1 MNPPAPPR
9 RLLLPVD
16 GSPHT
21 ESAAR
26 YVAGYARMLGPSLA
40 IMVNVRAPLAE
51 RSGGARAQP
60 EIFDSARCILN
71 DAGVACTWRDDPGDP
86 AQTINRIAAEEQA
99 DEIVMGSRGLG
110 QWKGLVLGSV
120 AYKVLQ
126 QADVPVTIV
135 GTSAQVASHLPDADG
150 VHRILLAVDGSRHAL
165 RATEYVCRLRETGM
179 PLEVEL
185 LTVVGPIPPGYLQE
199 FITREKLDFYYQQEG
214 DRALFEARAALETA
228 GVKYNKHIVAGYV
241 MDKLMHNAL
250 ARKCT
255 RIVIGS
261 RGQGSMA
268 GLALGSVAY
277 QAIHLAPIPVTLVV

>member
-1 MNPPAPPR
+1 MNPPAPPC

-16 GSPHT
+16 GSPQA

-26 YVAGYARMLGPSLA
+26 YLAGYARMLGPSLA
-40 IMVNVRAPLAE
+40 IMVNVRAPLGE
-51 RSGGARAQP
+51 RSGGARAQT
-60 EIFDSARCILN
+60 EIFDTARRILN
-71 DAGVACTWRDDPGDP
+71 DAGVPCTWRDETGDP

-120 AYKVLQ
+120 TYKVLQ
-126 QADVPVTIV
+126 LAEVPVTVV
-135 GTSAQVASHLPDADG
+135 GTAAQAASYPPAPGD
-150 VHRILLAVDGSRHAL
+150 VHRILLAVDGSRNAL
-165 RATEYVCRLRETGM
+165 RAAEYVCRLRETGM

-228 GVKYNKHIVAGYV
+228 GVKYGKHIVAGYV
-241 MDKLMHNAL
+241 MDKLMHEAL
-250 ARKCT
+250 ARKCA

-277 QAIHLAPIPVTLVV
+277 QAIHLSPVPVTLVR